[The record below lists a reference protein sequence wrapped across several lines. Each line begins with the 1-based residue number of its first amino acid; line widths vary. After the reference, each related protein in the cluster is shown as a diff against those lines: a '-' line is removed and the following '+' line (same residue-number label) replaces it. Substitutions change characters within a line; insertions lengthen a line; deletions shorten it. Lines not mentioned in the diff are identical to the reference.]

1 MRTLELNYYKKVNI
15 NYVLLKLEVFADANL
30 YFIIDAL
37 YY

>member
-1 MRTLELNYYKKVNI
+1 MRTFKLLLNI

-30 YFIIDAL
+30 SIDAL